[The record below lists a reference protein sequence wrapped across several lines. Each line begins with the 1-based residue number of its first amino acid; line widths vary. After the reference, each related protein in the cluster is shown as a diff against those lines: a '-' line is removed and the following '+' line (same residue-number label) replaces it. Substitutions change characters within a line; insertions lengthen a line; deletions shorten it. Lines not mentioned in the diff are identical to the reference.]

1 MYFSVIKVWDLRKNY
16 AAYRQDPVPFKS
28 FFYPG
33 TSTRKLGK
41 LLDGSTLFALHLA
54 KTTERMGF
62 FIVVFESR
70 AILETVW
77 YKNNTV
83 IARIALTLY
92 LAPYSTTQ

>member
-1 MYFSVIKVWDLRKNY
+1 MIVLNGYQEHPIVEADVYYIKTVIRQVMNNY
-16 AAYRQDPVPFKS
+16 CV
-28 FFYPG
+28 
-33 TSTRKLGK
+33 
-41 LLDGSTLFALHLA
+41 ALHLA

-77 YKNNTV
+77 YKNDTV